1 MHSPTHISAVPAAGG
16 CPTCKI
22 IHARPQVQSFSA
34 QASSS
39 RKAFKESSELT
50 LAMVQQPQQRFMKG
64 QVLPRK
70 HGRGTRGAT
79 PASDVARRRTQ
90 CPTRLPARQTVPAFF
105 FFFFSDSRRLG
116 SIHADAARFVPNRLR
131 FTSNRA
137 DSAKIGLY
145 WPYRVVSAGGRYGRK
160 RPKHAGNG
168 RNRP

>member
-79 PASDVARRRTQ
+79 PASDAARRETQ
-90 CPTRLPARQTVPAFF
+90 RPTRLPARQTAPTFF
-105 FFFFSDSRRLG
+105 FFFFSRIRADSTRFTSMRLDSCRIGFDSRR
-116 SIHADAARFVPNRLR
+116 
-131 FTSNRA
+131 T
-137 DSAKIGLY
+137 GLI
-145 WPYRVVSAGGRYGRK
+145 
-160 RPKHAGNG
+160 RPKLGCIGRQPIRPKQIGNG